1 MFNRDPVDK
10 MIEMLQESFPEN
22 LSNDNRRSLAIR
34 AGSKGQLKGGGY
46 TEPSPAL
53 ETDYLKHFIFFP
65 LRPVWSISWCK
76 GAFHDGNRKSAVGHR
91 RYTIKSTL
99 AATGS
104 EK

>member
-1 MFNRDPVDK
+1 MCVFKTPGKLYHENSWQIILKNCYSGDNSSFLVFNRDPVDK

-65 LRPVWSISWCK
+65 L
-76 GAFHDGNRKSAVGHR
+76 
-91 RYTIKSTL
+91 
-99 AATGS
+99 
-104 EK
+104 